1 MMKPNRSHLP
11 MIAPLFLLLLTACS
25 GSPTGEPPAGKEPSV
40 LNAAETTRLLDSLN
54 QTLTVS
60 RTTILTEAVKKI
72 SPAVVGINVTE
83 IREYR
88 DPLAEMFRN
97 DPWFQQFFGNRS
109 YKQEVKGLGS
119 GFLISP
125 DGYILTN
132 FHVAGN
138 ASKIIVT
145 MAGGKKYDAEIIGA
159 DYTSDIALIKVKGE
173 DFPYLKLGNSDEV
186 MIGEWVIALGNPFG
200 LFEINDKPTVTVG
213 VVSNVGLNFSPMDN
227 RVYRDMIQTDA
238 AINSG
243 NSGGPLCN
251 ALGEV
256 VGVNSFIY
264 TGNQYS
270 SGNIGL
276 GFSISINRVKM
287 IVEELKTN
295 GKVNRDFYSGLKV
308 QNLDPIVA
316 KYFKIQET
324 GGVVVV
330 DVEKGSPA
338 EKADIKPADVITR
351 INSVSIRSDRDLQI
365 FIADSR
371 PGDKLDIT
379 LFRDGTEIRRT
390 VILAKK

>member
-1 MMKPNRSHLP
+1 MMNSTRSKYS
-11 MIAPLFLLLLTACS
+11 MIGLTSLLLLFACTGNPEGTPSAQS
-25 GSPTGEPPAGKEPSV
+25 GPSV
-40 LNAAETTRLLDSLN
+40 LNIQQTTELLDSLN
-54 QTLTVS
+54 QAVTLS
-60 RTTILTEAVKKI
+60 RRNVITEAVRTI

-88 DPLAEMFRN
+88 DPFAEMFRN

-119 GFLISP
+119 GFLISS

-159 DYTSDIALIKVKGE
+159 DYISDIALIKIKGE
-173 DFPYLKLGNSDEV
+173 EFPYLKLGNSDQV

-213 VVSNVGLNFSPMDN
+213 VISNVGLNFSPMEN

-256 VGVNSFIY
+256 IGVNSFIY

-276 GFSISINRVKM
+276 GFSISINRVKQ
-287 IVEELKTN
+287 IVEELKKN
-295 GKVNRDFYSGLKV
+295 GKVDRAFWSGLKV
-308 QNLDPIVA
+308 QNLDPVVA
-316 KYFKIQET
+316 KYFKIQDQ

-338 EKADIKPADVITR
+338 AESDVQPADVITK
-351 INSVSIRSDRDLQI
+351 INTMSIKTDRDLQI

-371 PGDKLDIT
+371 PGDKLDLSII
-379 LFRDGTEIRRT
+379 RDGKEIKRT
-390 VILAKK
+390 VVLGKK

>member
-11 MIAPLFLLLLTACS
+11 MIATLFLLLLTACS
-25 GSPTGEPPAGKEPSV
+25 GPSTGEPPAGKEPSV

-287 IVEELKTN
+287 IVEELKSN

-330 DVEKGSPA
+330 EVEKGSPA

-371 PGDKLDIT
+371 PGDKLDLT
-379 LFRDGTEIRRT
+379 LFRDGSEIRRT